1 LKSEHAKAIK
11 VAEEAQAQEEEG
23 MNDEF
28 NEKRRRLEARWK
40 LQSRV
45 ERTKVER
52 MTGLRYADLPDV
64 LVASGHS
71 TLKEGRSWS
80 VSS

>member
-1 LKSEHAKAIK
+1 
-11 VAEEAQAQEEEG
+11 

-28 NEKRRRLEARWK
+28 NEKRKRLEARWR
-40 LQSRV
+40 LQSGV
-45 ERTKVER
+45 ERTKIER
-52 MTGLRYADLPDV
+52 ITGLRYADLPDV
-64 LVASGHS
+64 LVGSGNANGHS